1 MKALYLDCQ
10 MGAAGDMLGAALLEL
25 CPDKEEMLRRL
36 NALGLPG
43 VRYQAEKSVKCGI
56 LGTHLSV
63 TVDGEEEGE
72 HHHDHH
78 QHHHAHHGLHD
89 IRHIVSHLEI
99 PEAVREDV
107 MAVYDCISQAE
118 SRVHGVAVEQIH
130 FHEVGAMDAVA
141 DVTAVCLLMHA
152 LGNPKVAA
160 SPIHVGSGQV
170 HCAHGVLPVPAPATA
185 LLLEGIPTY
194 GGSIRGELCTPTGA
208 ALLRHFVSEFG
219 PQPAMVVEKIGY
231 GCGKKDFE
239 RPNCVRAMLGQS
251 QGTQGDIWELAC
263 NLDDI
268 TGEEVGFAME
278 RLLEAGALDVYTTAI
293 GMKKNRPG
301 VLLTCL
307 CQEQQRDA
315 MVKLLFLYTTT
326 LGVRERPWSRRTLA
340 RTMETR
346 DTEYGPV
353 RVKTVSGF
361 GVQRE
366 KAEFEDLARIAR
378 DKGISLR
385 QAAEAAK
392 K

>member
-1 MKALYLDCQ
+1 MKTLYLDCQ
-10 MGAAGDMLGAALLEL
+10 MGAAGDMLAAALLEL

-107 MAVYDCISQAE
+107 MAVYDCIAQAE

-251 QGTQGDIWELAC
+251 QDTQGDIWELAC

>member
-1 MKALYLDCQ
+1 MKTLYLDCQ
-10 MGAAGDMLGAALLEL
+10 MGAAGDMLAAALLEL

-78 QHHHAHHGLHD
+78 EHHHAHHGLHD

-99 PEAVREDV
+99 PEAVRENV
-107 MAVYDCISQAE
+107 MAVYDCIAQAE

-141 DVTAVCLLMHA
+141 DVTAVCLLMHT
-152 LGNPKVAA
+152 LGNPKVVA

-251 QGTQGDIWELAC
+251 QDTQGDIWELAC